1 MNAEQNTGGVRTA
14 GMEALWALM
23 LPQLSR
29 GGTVQLTVSGNSM
42 YPMLRSR
49 QDTVVLR
56 KDENLR
62 RGDLIFFR
70 REDGSFVL
78 HRIIRVK
85 DADHFLVC
93 GDNQNEPETVARGQV
108 HAKMTAYIR
117 GGKTRGAENA
127 GYKAYVA
134 IWVWLFPMRRPLLAI
149 RRFFGRVRSKLKR
162 K

>member
-56 KDENLR
+56 KDEHLR

-78 HRIIRVK
+78 PRIIRV
-85 DADHFLVC
+85 
-93 GDNQNEPETVARGQV
+93 
-108 HAKMTAYIR
+108 
-117 GGKTRGAENA
+117 
-127 GYKAYVA
+127 
-134 IWVWLFPMRRPLLAI
+134 
-149 RRFFGRVRSKLKR
+149 
-162 K
+162 

>member
-56 KDENLR
+56 KDENLCK
-62 RGDLIFFR
+62 GDLIFFR

-78 HRIIRVK
+78 HRIYQIKK
-85 DADHFLVC
+85 DGTYLIL
-93 GDNQNEPETVARGQV
+93 GDNQLLPEPVPAERI
-108 HAKMTAYIR
+108 HAIVTSVRIKEKVITPKSLRWQCYAKLWSRPVRRII
-117 GGKTRGAENA
+117 GKLHR
-127 GYKAYVA
+127 
-134 IWVWLFPMRRPLLAI
+134 
-149 RRFFGRVRSKLKR
+149 
-162 K
+162 